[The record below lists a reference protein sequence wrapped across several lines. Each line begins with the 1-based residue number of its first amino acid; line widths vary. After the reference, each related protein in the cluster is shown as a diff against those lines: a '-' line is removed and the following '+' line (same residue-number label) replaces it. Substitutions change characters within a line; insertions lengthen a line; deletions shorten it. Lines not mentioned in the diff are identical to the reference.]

1 MKHASFAVRMLVFW
15 TAAVA
20 LFAGCSDDENTD
32 KVTPKPTLEEIILDK
47 EAVTLDVGD
56 RYTFEVTLL
65 PEGIEDVVLTWSSSD
80 PETVSVEE
88 GTITALAYGE
98 AVVTVS
104 SGNVSASCRVT
115 VDDGI
120 VDVESVT
127 LNTHNLDLKVGE
139 TYKLEAIVEPEDAVY
154 ELTWESSDDQIVK
167 VSDTGSIEALAA
179 GEATVTVTAGEYSD
193 ECVVVV
199 TEVAVESITL
209 NQTELELEEG
219 GYSVLIATVKP
230 DDATNKGVTWTSL
243 DETVATVDQTG
254 MVKALKAGNTTVRAT
269 AGDCTAE
276 CKVVVTAPETP
287 PSTSSVNVGDYFYSD
302 GTWST
307 ELQEGKTVVGIV
319 FHAGDATATDAALAR
334 DHGDCTHGLAVSL
347 SEVTIT
353 WQSQAAQYGKTVS
366 SWIEA
371 NAPDYEPILTSGTAA
386 NAGNLMGYN
395 NTMALKAFN
404 AAAENSAW
412 PVESVDGLETFSA
425 SNAAPSS
432 TSGWYI
438 PSVREM
444 SLLISGKVDG
454 NFEEAS
460 SDDNR
465 RAVNTV
471 LETVGGTL
479 IQGIFSIIPGVYQTS
494 SEVDADNF
502 YQVLTS
508 TAQASAS
515 PKTEALK
522 LRPILAF

>member
-1 MKHASFAVRMLVFW
+1 MKHALFAVRMLVFW
-15 TAAVA
+15 TVAVV

-88 GTITALAYGE
+88 GTVTALAYGE

-104 SGNVSASCRVT
+104 SGDVSASCSVT

-139 TYKLEAIVEPEDAVY
+139 TSKLEATVEPEDAVY
-154 ELTWESSDDQIVK
+154 ELTWES
-167 VSDTGSIEALAA
+167 
-179 GEATVTVTAGEYSD
+179 SD

-219 GYSVLIATVKP
+219 GYSVLIATVMP

-287 PSTSSVNVGDYFYSD
+287 PVTSSVNVGDYFYSD

-371 NAPDYEPILTSGTAA
+371 NAPEYEPILTSGTAA

-479 IQGIFSIIPGVYQTS
+479 IQGVISIIPGVYQTS
-494 SEVDADNF
+494 SEVDAGNF

-522 LRPILAF
+522 LRPIFAF

>member
-1 MKHASFAVRMLVFW
+1 MKHALFAVRMLVFW
-15 TAAVA
+15 TVAVV

-65 PEGIEDVVLTWSSSD
+65 PEGIENVVLTWSSSD

-88 GTITALAYGE
+88 GTVTALAYGE

-230 DDATNKGVTWTSL
+230 DDATDKGVTWTSL

-269 AGDCTAE
+269 AGACTAE

-307 ELQEGKTVVGIV
+307 SSRRTKPLSASYSMPAMQRPPTRLWPATTV
-319 FHAGDATATDAALAR
+319 TART
-334 DHGDCTHGLAVSL
+334 
-347 SEVTIT
+347 
-353 WQSQAAQYGKTVS
+353 
-366 SWIEA
+366 
-371 NAPDYEPILTSGTAA
+371 
-386 NAGNLMGYN
+386 
-395 NTMALKAFN
+395 
-404 AAAENSAW
+404 AW
-412 PVESVDGLETFSA
+412 PS
-425 SNAAPSS
+425 
-432 TSGWYI
+432 
-438 PSVREM
+438 R
-444 SLLISGKVDG
+444 
-454 NFEEAS
+454 
-460 SDDNR
+460 
-465 RAVNTV
+465 
-471 LETVGGTL
+471 
-479 IQGIFSIIPGVYQTS
+479 
-494 SEVDADNF
+494 
-502 YQVLTS
+502 
-508 TAQASAS
+508 
-515 PKTEALK
+515 
-522 LRPILAF
+522 

>member
-1 MKHASFAVRMLVFW
+1 M
-15 TAAVA
+15 
-20 LFAGCSDDENTD
+20 
-32 KVTPKPTLEEIILDK
+32 
-47 EAVTLDVGD
+47 
-56 RYTFEVTLL
+56 
-65 PEGIEDVVLTWSSSD
+65 
-80 PETVSVEE
+80 
-88 GTITALAYGE
+88 
-98 AVVTVS
+98 
-104 SGNVSASCRVT
+104 
-115 VDDGI
+115 
-120 VDVESVT
+120 
-127 LNTHNLDLKVGE
+127 
-139 TYKLEAIVEPEDAVY
+139 
-154 ELTWESSDDQIVK
+154 
-167 VSDTGSIEALAA
+167 
-179 GEATVTVTAGEYSD
+179 TVTAGEYSD

-230 DDATNKGVTWTSL
+230 DDAADKGVTWTSL

-307 ELQEGKTVVGIV
+307 ELQEDKTVVGIV

-425 SNAAPSS
+425 SNAAPYS

-522 LRPILAF
+522 LRPIFAF